1 MKEQDVVLPNG
12 THIEGYITWEERQ
25 YALVVAVTE
34 KGIPLVR
41 QYKHGLQLFSLDFPG
56 GYLNTNEEPFVCAKR
71 ELLEETGF
79 AADHWTH
86 LSSLVYLNTDEE
98 PFVCA
103 KRELLEETGFAA
115 DHWTHLSSLVLDN
128 NRGHAKAHL
137 FLAEGV
143 HSACLPHLDDTED
156 LTIEFYT
163 WHQLTNM
170 VNQGHVTSLPTV
182 AALYMALHHLNID
195 KKN

>member
-1 MKEQDVVLPNG
+1 MANSEWKILKSTLLIDRSPWIAMKEQDVVLPNG

-56 GYLNTNEEPFVCAKR
+56 GYLNTN
-71 ELLEETGF
+71 
-79 AADHWTH
+79 
-86 LSSLVYLNTDEE
+86 EE